1 MTDITWYGHSAFK
14 ITTGGVSFV
23 VDPFL
28 NGNPTC
34 PVSWQ
39 DIGKVDAVLL
49 THDHGDHV
57 GQTVEICQHSGA
69 ALCTVVGTAERL
81 VEAGV
86 PAGQVCNGIGL
97 NMGGSITLLGARIT
111 MVPAFHTSESGAP
124 AGFIVT
130 MPDGFTW
137 YHAGDTCMYGDMA
150 MWGNL
155 YPLDAALLPIGD
167 VFTMG
172 PEQAAVACTLL
183 RPNYVI
189 PMHWGTF
196 PALCPDTASFKDALT
211 KNGCRAQCVD
221 MQPGATVS
229 LTTARTA

>member
-14 ITTGGVSFV
+14 ITTGGVNFV

-34 PVSWQ
+34 PISWQ
-39 DIGKVDAVLL
+39 DIGQVDAVLL

-57 GQTVEICQHSGA
+57 GQTVEICKQTGA
-69 ALCTVVGTAERL
+69 TLCTVVGTAERM

-86 PAGQVCNGIGL
+86 PLGQVCNGIGF
-97 NMGGSITLLGARIT
+97 NIGGSVYVAGARIT
-111 MVPAFHTSESGAP
+111 MVPAFHTSESGTP
-124 AGFIVT
+124 TGFIVT

-137 YHAGDTCMYGDMA
+137 YHAGDTCVYGDMA

-155 YPLDAALLPIGD
+155 YPLDVALLPIGG
-167 VFTMG
+167 VFTMDS
-172 PEQAAVACTLL
+172 EQAAVACNLL
-183 RPNYVI
+183 RPRHVI

-196 PALCPDTASFKDALT
+196 PALHPNTESFKEALI
-211 KNGCRAQCVD
+211 KNGCRATCVD
-221 MQPGATVS
+221 MQPGASVS
-229 LTTARTA
+229 LTAEKG